1 MTVRPIAGAM
11 LALALTASACGGGDA
26 SDTTGAP
33 TTTAA
38 PVTTT
43 SVPPATSEPPPG
55 GYMIANV
62 SRRQPDASADD
73 VAALAAG
80 NRAFAADL
88 YAVLAG
94 ASGDNLAF
102 SPLSIRIA
110 LAMTYAGAEGT
121 TAVQM
126 ADALRFGIF
135 GDRLHAAYNALD
147 QALEA
152 RNAEFPPGPDGVE
165 RSVELAVVNA
175 LWGQQGFS
183 FEDDFLRTLAAQYG
197 AGMHL
202 VDYVEATE
210 AARAAI
216 NEWVASET
224 SERIPELIGP
234 GVLSQLTRLVL
245 TNAVYL
251 DATWAS
257 PFDPDRT
264 RPGDFTLLDGSVVS
278 ADLMRATLSVPYA
291 EGENWQAVELP
302 YVGDELAMLVIV
314 PDAGAFPAVEAS
326 IAERLE
332 ASDVAPQQV
341 ALALPRFEFRSQSGL
356 VGPLRELGMVDAF
369 DTTLADFSGMTGE
382 RDLFISDILH
392 EAFIAVDEQGTEAA
406 AATAVVMDLRS
417 APADPI
423 VLEIDRPFLF
433 ALRDRATG
441 TVLFLGRVLDP
452 TA

>member
-11 LALALTASACGGGDA
+11 LALALAASACSGDA
-26 SDTTGAP
+26 SVATAASP
-33 TTTAA
+33 TTTAPA
-38 PVTTT
+38 TTT
-43 SVPPATSEPPPG
+43 SAAPSTGEPPAG

-62 SRRQPDASADD
+62 SRRQPDAPAADL
-73 VAALAAG
+73 AALAAG
-80 NRAFAADL
+80 NRSFAADL

-94 ASGDNLAF
+94 ASDENLAF
-102 SPLSIRIA
+102 SPLGIRIA

-126 ADALRFGIF
+126 ADALRFGVF

-152 RNAEFPPGPDGVE
+152 RNVEFPAGPDGVE
-165 RSVELAVVNA
+165 RKVELSVVNA

-183 FEDDFLRTLAAQYG
+183 FGDPFLETLAAEYG
-197 AGMHL
+197 AGMYL
-202 VDYVEATE
+202 VDFMEATE
-210 AARAAI
+210 GARTAI
-216 NEWVASET
+216 NEWVATET
-224 SERIPELIGP
+224 NERIPELIGP
-234 GVLSQLTRLVL
+234 GVLSDLTRLVL

-257 PFDPDRT
+257 PFDPNRT
-264 RPGDFTLLDGSVVS
+264 EAADFTLLDGSVVS
-278 ADLMRATLSVPYA
+278 ADLMRATLTVPYA
-291 EGENWQAVELP
+291 EGEGWQAVELP

-314 PDAGAFPAVEAS
+314 PDAGAFSAVEAS
-326 IAERLE
+326 VADRLE
-332 ASDVAPQQV
+332 ASDLIPEQV

-356 VGPLRELGMVDAF
+356 LGPLRELGMVDAL
-369 DTTLADFSGMTGE
+369 DAALADFSGMTGE
-382 RDLFISDILH
+382 RDLFVSDILH
-392 EAFIAVDEQGTEAA
+392 EAFVAVDEQGTEAA

-417 APADPI
+417 APANPI

-433 ALRDRATG
+433 ALRDRETG